1 MTKAQS
7 QAQIDGSSTW
17 TISGPLT
24 DHHVKKKSH
33 EKVQGWKNTIWFD
46 CYGPSMELTG
56 FLGILR

>member
-24 DHHVKKKSH
+24 DHHVKKK
-33 EKVQGWKNTIWFD
+33 KATRRCKGGKIPFGLIVMDPRWNLQDF
-46 CYGPSMELTG
+46 
-56 FLGILR
+56 